1 MISRE
6 ELERKL
12 ESFRSGEVSVPL
24 RAALAGRIR
33 ETLTLRGRSGE
44 SDVRTGGSRAGGNP
58 DLPPDMAW
66 PVLRNGTPMT
76 FIAQIDLAE
85 AAAADKTGL
94 LPAAGMLYFF
104 LGDTEPSTRMEHLVV
119 FREDAG
125 ELRRTAPERTPHYL
139 AERVPGGVNA
149 FAACGLE
156 PGGGLNL
163 PTRYY
168 AADVLKGF
176 EDRLDNEDRVEEF
189 YEDYDAL
196 VREADGEWI
205 AKMFGYGRDRHG
217 DLEYEAAL
225 RLQADLEY
233 TCYPEEA
240 LESLTAHFNG
250 DAAQARAAVENTLML
265 LEVRSGPE
273 TGFMWGESGVL
284 HYFIH
289 RDDLLHRRFDRT
301 YASVF
306 SD

>member
-1 MISRE
+1 MLSRE
-6 ELERKL
+6 DLEQRL
-12 ESFRSGEVSVPL
+12 ENFRTGEVSAPL
-24 RAALAGRIR
+24 GTALAGRIR
-33 ETLTLRGRSGE
+33 ETVTLRSGGE
-44 SDVRTGGSRAGGNP
+44 ADARTGGSRAGGDP

-66 PVLRNGTPMT
+66 PTLRNGKLMT

-85 AAAADKTGL
+85 VAAAAGTGL
-94 LPAAGMLYFF
+94 LPATGMLYFF

-119 FREDAG
+119 FREHVD
-125 ELRRTAPERTPHYL
+125 ELRRTAPEQTPYYA
-139 AERVPGGVNA
+139 AEHAPGGANA
-149 FAACGLE
+149 FTPCPLE

-189 YEDYDAL
+189 YEDYDEL
-196 VREADGEWI
+196 VREADGDWI

-225 RLQADLEY
+225 RVQADLDY
-233 TCYPEEA
+233 TCRPEEA

-250 DAAQARAAVENTLML
+250 DAAQARAAVENTLLL

-289 RDDLLHRRFDRT
+289 RDDLEQRRFDRT